1 MDDDARGRPATGEQ
15 RKGVLSGAAAYA
27 MWGLFPLFFHR
38 LRPASALEV
47 LGHRIVW
54 SFLVVS
60 VVLVLKRR
68 ASGFAVLAA
77 DLRRALR
84 IATAALLL
92 ATNWLVY
99 VWAVNAGHVVDAAL
113 GYFINPLVSVGLGV
127 VVLKEHLRPAQRR
140 AVALGAA
147 SVVVLTIGYGR
158 LPWVAL
164 VLAATFGS
172 YGYLKKTIGL
182 DDAVGSLAAESA
194 VLMPLAVLG
203 LVLAETVGH
212 GITFTSHGAA
222 HFSLLLL
229 TGPITAIPLVLFG
242 VAARRIPLSL
252 VGLLQYLTPV
262 GQFLCGVLVFHEAV
276 PPSRIAGFVLV
287 WGALVLLATD
297 AWREYRRPS
306 VVVGAPSAA

>member
-1 MDDDARGRPATGEQ
+1 VHERGAVTPAADQ
-15 RKGVLSGAAAYA
+15 RKGVLSGAAAYGL
-27 MWGLFPLFFHR
+27 WGLFPLFFHH

-54 SFLVVS
+54 SFVVVT
-60 VVLVLKRR
+60 VVLVVKRR
-68 ASGFAVLAA
+68 PSGFAVLAA
-77 DLRRALR
+77 DPRRALR
-84 IATAALLL
+84 IATAAVLL

-99 VWAVNAGHVVDAAL
+99 VWAVNSGHVIDAAL

-127 VVLKEHLRPAQRR
+127 VVLHEHLRAAQRR
-140 AVALGAA
+140 AVLLGAA

-158 LPWVAL
+158 VPWIAL
-164 VLAATFGS
+164 VLACTFAM
-172 YGYLKKTIGL
+172 YGYLKKTTGL

-194 VLMPLAVLG
+194 VLLPLAIIG

-212 GITFTSHGAA
+212 GISFTSHGPW
-222 HFSLLLL
+222 HFTLLLL
-229 TGPITAIPLVLFG
+229 TGPITAVPLVLFG

-262 GQFLCGVLVFHEAV
+262 GQFLCGVIAFHEAV
-276 PPSRIAGFVLV
+276 PPARIAGFVLV

-306 VVVGAPSAA
+306 LAATTSSTA